1 MIDYVKITILLC
13 EINLKNY
20 EYLILYA
27 INILHLKYSITTVI
41 HVTND
46 AISNSLYSC
55 INDVI
60 DYIIYPKHN
69 LSGLKAPYAYN

>member
-46 AISNSLYSC
+46 AISNSFYSC
-55 INDVI
+55 NKRCDWL
-60 DYIIYPKHN
+60 HN
-69 LSGLKAPYAYN
+69 LPKT